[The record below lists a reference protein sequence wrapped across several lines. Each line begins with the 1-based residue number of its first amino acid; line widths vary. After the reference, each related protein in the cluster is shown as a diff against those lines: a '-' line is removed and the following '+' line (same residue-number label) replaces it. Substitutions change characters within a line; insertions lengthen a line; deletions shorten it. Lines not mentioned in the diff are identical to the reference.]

1 MKVTA
6 KCHNYTGCVLA
17 YRGDNIELE
26 SGAALVCPECGKA
39 VVLAK
44 AVNSWMKT
52 TLLLSL
58 GVVVLGGVIAIFAYP
73 RMKNGDAPEK
83 VEPVVE
89 PGATPKPATPKPAT
103 AKPSTPN
110 AATPKPP
117 PPKATTA
124 EPAEPPPT
132 AVAPPKIDDDVSRTE
147 NKSVKAEVLTRI
159 DLMPNISQSNK
170 DKLYHSVERAR
181 SMGKVVTIPFASG
194 GSSVSASDTEIL
206 KATLE
211 SPEVMKLR
219 DEPTSVFVILG
230 YADSKGDDKKNLTIS
245 EARAD
250 SVYSVMKNKC
260 NVVNV
265 MHAVAMGSSKL
276 LDAQNLEKNRI
287 VEVWAVRP

>member
-44 AVNSWMKT
+44 SANSWMKT

-58 GVVVLGGVIAIFAYP
+58 GVVVLGGAIAIFAIP
-73 RMKNGDAPEK
+73 MMKKSGDAGKDGTP
-83 VEPVVE
+83 PVAGDTSK
-89 PGATPKPATPKPAT
+89 PGQANDPGKSDPGVKETPKNEAAPK
-103 AKPSTPN
+103 
-110 AATPKPP
+110 AAEP
-117 PPKATTA
+117 PPKA
-124 EPAEPPPT
+124 
-132 AVAPPKIDDDVSRTE
+132 VAPAKIEDDVNGSE

-159 DLMPNISQSNK
+159 DLMPTISQSNK
-170 DKLYHSVERAR
+170 DKLYRSVERAR

-194 GSSVSASDTEIL
+194 GSAISASDVEIL
-206 KATLE
+206 KTTLE

-230 YADSKGDDKKNLTIS
+230 YADSKGDDKKNLAIS
-245 EARAD
+245 QSRAD
-250 SVYSVMKNKC
+250 SVYAVMKNKC
-260 NVVNV
+260 NIANV

-276 LDAQNLEKNRI
+276 LDAQSLEKNRI